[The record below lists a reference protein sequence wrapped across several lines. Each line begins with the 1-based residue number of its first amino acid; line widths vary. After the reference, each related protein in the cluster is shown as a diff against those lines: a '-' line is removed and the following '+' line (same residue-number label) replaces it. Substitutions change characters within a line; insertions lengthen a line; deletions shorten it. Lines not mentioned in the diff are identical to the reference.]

1 MTAIE
6 DEITSL
12 PPIGSTPDGRKTTI
26 AAHAAIEKLDDED
39 NAPGSKFAFSPSQ
52 LRRLIENRNP
62 RSLIAFGGLQGL
74 AVGLRTDVNAGLG
87 VDEDILDEH
96 STSAETGANFKSA
109 SAQTKM
115 DQKTTEAPGHTPGNF
130 TDRRATYGE
139 NRVPR
144 RKPKTFLQLL
154 WMAFNDKLMFL
165 LTASAVVSLALGI
178 TMSIL
183 VAVVVIVAATAVNDY
198 QKNYKFQKLNQKK
211 EERMGTVVRSGKH
224 QSISIFDV
232 LVGDVLHIE
241 AGDVIPADGILIQGF
256 DIQCDESALTGESDL
271 LVKTPPSASIENDN
285 DPFILG
291 GTKATTGVGTYL
303 VLAVGIDSS
312 YGRIMMSLHDDVE
325 ETPLQQKLGVLAK
338 SIIRFGL
345 MAGGTFFAI
354 MFIRFIVD
362 LKHIQGGA
370 KEKGH
375 AFLDVLILS
384 ITIIV
389 IAVPEGLPLTV
400 TLALAFA
407 TTRMLKDNN
416 LVRLLRSCEIMG
428 NATTVC
434 SDKTGTLTQNKMSVV
449 AGILGPVALFRTVGF
464 PYGHDHDTPFT
475 KEFTASLPNT
485 IRELIKTS
493 FSLNSTAI
501 ETTDCNDFV
510 GSSTETALLKFS
522 VEHLG
527 MGSVSE
533 ARTNGNIVQVIPFDA
548 SKKWMAVVIRLGDG
562 RYRMLVKGAAE
573 VILDRCVDILSDPAS
588 GSDVIN
594 MTPNSIQRLK
604 AIILGFAQRSLR
616 VVSVAYRDFDQW
628 PPAASNT
635 TISLSDLVFIGAFG
649 IRDPLRPEVIEA
661 VRQCQSAGV
670 FVRMVTGDNF
680 FTGTAIAEECGIYT
694 AGGIAM
700 DGPTFRKLT
709 SRQLDLVAPRLQ
721 VLTRS
726 SPDDKVRL
734 VTHLKSLDEVV
745 AVTGDG
751 TNDALALKAADVGF
765 SMGISGTE
773 VAKEASAIVLMD
785 DNFASIAKAIS
796 WGRAVNDAA
805 KKFLQFQFTIN
816 VTAGLLTVISAL
828 VGGTDASVFS
838 VVQLLWINLIMDTFA
853 ALALGTDFPT
863 PDLLKRK
870 PEPRGVAVL
879 DVTMWK
885 MILGQSI
892 YQLAVI
898 FTFHY
903 AGESIFQYHTEQQQR
918 QLQTMTF
925 NIYVWMQFFNQ
936 INSRRI
942 DNRFNIL
949 EGILQNPWFMFV
961 QAVTLAGQ
969 VIIIFLGGEAF
980 QVAPLTGAQWG
991 WSLMFGV
998 LTIPVGMLS
1007 VGATDEGP
1015 GKSGDPAEQQLD
1027 LEGIVEAL
1035 RYGTAE
1041 VNAGIQLHPDTRKDD
1056 PVLVDLRQVGIPPSQ
1071 NPALWQF
1078 MGSHL

>member
-1 MTAIE
+1 ME

-12 PPIGSTPDGRKTTI
+12 PPTGSTPVGRRTTI

-52 LRRLIENRNP
+52 LHRLIENRNP

-74 AVGLRTDVNAGLG
+74 ELGLRTDVNAGLG

-109 SAQTKM
+109 SAQTKI
-115 DQKTTEAPGHTPGNF
+115 DQKTTEAQGQTPGNF

-139 NRVPR
+139 NRIPR

-178 TMSIL
+178 HQSVGSDEQGARIEWVEGVSIL
-183 VAVVVIVAATAVNDY
+183 VAVVVIVVATAVNDY

-211 EERMGTVVRSGKH
+211 EERMVTVVRSGKH

-241 AGDVIPADGILIQGF
+241 AGDV
-256 DIQCDESALTGESDL
+256 SDL
-271 LVKTPPSASIENDN
+271 LVKTPASSSIENDN

-303 VLAVGIDSS
+303 VLAVGADSS

-338 SIIRFGL
+338 YIIRFGL
-345 MAGGTFFAI
+345 MAGGIFFAI
-354 MFIRFIVD
+354 MFIRFLVD
-362 LKHIQGGA
+362 LKHIQGGP

-449 AGILGPVALFRTVGF
+449 AGILGPAALFRDFGF
-464 PYGHDHDTPFT
+464 PYGHDHDIPLTN
-475 KEFTASLPNT
+475 EFAASLPNT
-485 IRELIKTS
+485 IRGLIKTS

-533 ARTNGNIVQVIPFDA
+533 ERTNGNIVQVIPFDA
-548 SKKWMAVVIRLGDG
+548 SKKWMAVVIRLSNG

-573 VILDRCVDILSDPAS
+573 VILDKCVDILSDPAS
-588 GSDVIN
+588 GSDVMK

-604 AIILGFAQRSLR
+604 VIILGFAQRSLR

-879 DVTMWK
+879 NVTMWK
-885 MILGQSI
+885 IILGQSI

-903 AGESIFQYHTEQQQR
+903 AGKSIFQYYTEQQQR

-936 INSRRI
+936 I
-942 DNRFNIL
+942 
-949 EGILQNPWFMFV
+949 
-961 QAVTLAGQ
+961 
-969 VIIIFLGGEAF
+969 
-980 QVAPLTGAQWG
+980 
-991 WSLMFGV
+991 
-998 LTIPVGMLS
+998 
-1007 VGATDEGP
+1007 
-1015 GKSGDPAEQQLD
+1015 K
-1027 LEGIVEAL
+1027 
-1035 RYGTAE
+1035 
-1041 VNAGIQLHPDTRKDD
+1041 
-1056 PVLVDLRQVGIPPSQ
+1056 
-1071 NPALWQF
+1071 
-1078 MGSHL
+1078 